1 MRKDNIDNKFLFR
14 WKARH
19 RKNIQFIDITLIT
32 VTKDNYLELP
42 EIDIIKTMNKDLQ
55 KHTIK
60 KQKPIIISLM
70 EDGKYSLI
78 MGFKNYLIAKRID
91 FKSIPAIVVDFDR
104 QGLINEARKIRLP
117 KDEDD
122 ENCQSKQM

>member
-1 MRKDNIDNKFLFR
+1 LRKDNPDNKFLFR
-14 WKARH
+14 WKSRH
-19 RKNIQFIDITLIT
+19 RRDIQFIDIDLI
-32 VTKDNYLELP
+32 VVIAHDYLELP

-60 KQKPIIISLM
+60 KQKPIIIRPLG
-70 EDGKYSLI
+70 DGKYSI
-78 MGFKNYLIAKRID
+78 VMGFKNYLIAKRAD
-91 FKSIPAIVVDFDR
+91 FKSIPIIVIDLDR

-122 ENCQSKQM
+122 